1 MNTKRKIATLLII
14 AALFAPFLLL
24 RNVAAQ
30 DDPVIVLD
38 MSHGQYKS
46 SIWETEDARLERNL
60 TAMGYEVV
68 WAQGGLNSTIL
79 ADADALIIGSIW
91 SPGFTT
97 SEVNAVADWYGAG
110 KFLWVATDSDYA
122 GPNINHNATLILEAV
137 NSHVYGEEGDI
148 KDLESNAGG
157 DYRPVANVTTTE
169 AHLADIVDGVTKVL
183 CHGPTSLV
191 GSTSGTFDSGIVA
204 LEDTTVPNVWPVL
217 WYSPAAT
224 IADNDDVPPL
234 VHTVGDAGSWVAM
247 TVEYNAGGIIAVSGA
262 SPYGDYQPMY
272 TGSYYGFELDG
283 YNLVKNVIEWGLS
296 PDPQPGVA
304 LDPMLLIAIGGGAV
318 VVIIIIVI
326 LMKRK

>member
-14 AALFAPFLLL
+14 TALFAPFLFL
-24 RNVAAQ
+24 RDVSAQ
-30 DDPVIVLD
+30 DDPVVVLD

-46 SIWETEDARLERNL
+46 SIWETEDAWLEANL
-60 TAMGYEVV
+60 TEMGYDVV
-68 WAQGGLNSTIL
+68 WAMGGLNSTVL
-79 ADADALIIGSIW
+79 ADADAVIIGS
-91 SPGFTT
+91 PYGDPFTT
-97 SEVNAVADWYGAG
+97 SEVNAVADWYGTG
-110 KFLWVATDSDYA
+110 KFLWVATDSDYDGTA
-122 GPNINHNATLILEAV
+122 INHNVTLILEAV

-183 CHGPTSLV
+183 CHGPTCLV

-204 LEDTTVPNVWPVL
+204 LETETVPNVWPVL
-217 WYSPAAT
+217 WYSPAAS
-224 IADNDDVPPL
+224 IADNDDVEPL
-234 VHTVGDAGSWVAM
+234 VHTVGDEGSWVAM

-272 TGSYYGFELDG
+272 TAQYYGFDLDG
-283 YNLVKNVIEWGLS
+283 YNLVLNTIEWGLS
-296 PDPQPGVA
+296 PDPQPAA